1 MYSYKGAESCGQYE
15 QIRCSLRT
23 YFTTVFFVSDIAI
36 FVLKRDV
43 KLQLTNYHGVS
54 IYDLKIDNRFD
65 SATFLQEADIL
76 AIFSFRFLDG
86 FLFPLSKI
94 D

>member
-1 MYSYKGAESCGQYE
+1 VLLGHFDCCSKCIRTEGRKGGQYE

-23 YFTTVFFVSDIAI
+23 F
-36 FVLKRDV
+36 
-43 KLQLTNYHGVS
+43 YHGVS
-54 IYDLKIDNRFD
+54 IYDLKNDNRFD
-65 SATFLQEADIL
+65 SATLLQEADIF

-86 FLFPLSKI
+86 FLFPMSKI